1 MEETTMKKT
10 YINPNTKVHE
20 IELAQMIA
28 DSMNVHN
35 DTTKSFGASLSNEGE
50 MTETSGS
57 VWDEE
62 E

>member
-1 MEETTMKKT
+1 MKKT

-28 DSMNVHN
+28 ESMNVHN
-35 DTTKSFGASLSNEGE
+35 NVTKGFDASLSNEGE

-57 VWDEE
+57 VWGEE

>member
-1 MEETTMKKT
+1 MKKT
-10 YINPNTKVHE
+10 YINPNTEVHE

-28 DSMNVHN
+28 ESMNVHN
-35 DTTKSFGASLSNEGE
+35 DTKGFGASLSNEGE

-57 VWDEE
+57 VWGEE